1 LNILEQMKEQAWL
14 NKTRRSIIYLLRR
27 ETLREEINS
36 VFTYSRSNVYN
47 GNLRLILLSPIKVRL
62 AN

>member
-1 LNILEQMKEQAWL
+1 MKEQAWL

-36 VFTYSRSNVYN
+36 VFTYSGSNVYN